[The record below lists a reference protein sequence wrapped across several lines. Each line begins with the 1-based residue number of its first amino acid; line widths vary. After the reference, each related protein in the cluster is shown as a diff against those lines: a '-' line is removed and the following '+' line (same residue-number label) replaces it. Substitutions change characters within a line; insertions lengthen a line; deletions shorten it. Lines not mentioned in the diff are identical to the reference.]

1 MKKLE
6 NFRRALANLQLA
18 KNYDS
23 PYDVVTQTGLVNLFV
38 ICFEQS
44 WKMMKEV
51 LEQHGYDE
59 GKTGSPK
66 MIIKLAYQSGMIQK
80 EKEWRSL
87 LDMRNLAAHSYNEN
101 VAVEIVEQIKKSY
114 IHLFEELDKEINENW
129 L

>member
-6 NFRRALANLQLA
+6 NFRKALSNLQLA
-18 KNYDS
+18 KNYEP

-44 WKMMKEV
+44 WKVMKEI

-66 MIIKLAYQSGMIQK
+66 MIIKLAYRSGMIQK
-80 EKEWRSL
+80 EDEWRSL
-87 LDMRNLAAHSYNEN
+87 LDMRNLAARSYNEN
-101 VAVEIVEQIKKSY
+101 VAVEIVEQTKKFY
-114 IHLFEELDKEINENW
+114 IPLFEELDKEINENW